1 MATTNLHSVS
11 IPILDKQTHTHT
23 HKRKENQHKIRPFV
37 TDFG

>member
-11 IPILDKQTHTHT
+11 IPILDKQTHTH
-23 HKRKENQHKIRPFV
+23 KRKENQHKIRPFV